1 MSPDMPWAA
10 SLVLTIGGLLILG
23 GVIAFI
29 AGLRHDWKS
38 KQRAL
43 RSPDYSVGRDCFNDF
58 KGVQK

>member
-29 AGLRHDWKS
+29 AGLRHE
-38 KQRAL
+38 AFATTYA
-43 RSPDYSVGRDCFNDF
+43 RSTL
-58 KGVQK
+58 

>member
-1 MSPDMPWAA
+1 MPWAA

-23 GVIAFI
+23 GLIAFI

-43 RSPDYSVGRDCFNDF
+43 RKPDLSVGRDVYREML
-58 KGVQK
+58 K